1 MALPQELQD
10 WFIPL
15 SEGRLTLAEAR
26 AELATIGFPQDAI
39 PLIVQLV
46 ENPKYDLPGVE
57 LFDGAADLDTHDNIH
72 ILLGRG
78 LLPKDEAFVL
88 GFTMGS
94 TNRVGAVE
102 EKLYEL
108 FSRYLYPHDYRFSR
122 EDFAVYRDALRL
134 GQISGCE
141 PLHSLDYEALMSLDL
156 ACARRKAGIEVDLLR
171 ASYRIEKRRHPQAPE
186 SRRLLARPIFRKPS
200 MGST

>member
-1 MALPQELQD
+1 MALPKELQD

-26 AELATIGFPQDAI
+26 SELAAIGFPQDAI

-88 GFTMGS
+88 GFT
-94 TNRVGAVE
+94 
-102 EKLYEL
+102 
-108 FSRYLYPHDYRFSR
+108 
-122 EDFAVYRDALRL
+122 
-134 GQISGCE
+134 
-141 PLHSLDYEALMSLDL
+141 
-156 ACARRKAGIEVDLLR
+156 
-171 ASYRIEKRRHPQAPE
+171 
-186 SRRLLARPIFRKPS
+186 
-200 MGST
+200 

>member
-1 MALPQELQD
+1 MALPPELAD

-15 SEGRLTLAEAR
+15 REGRLTLAEAR
-26 AELATIGFPQDAI
+26 AELAAIGFPQDAI

-57 LFDGAADLDTHDNIH
+57 IFDGAADLDTHDNIH

-94 TNRVGAVE
+94 TNRVGPVE
-102 EKLYEL
+102 EKLFEI
-108 FSRYLYPHDYRFSR
+108 FSRYLYPRDYRFSG

-134 GQISGCE
+134 GRVSACE
-141 PLHSLDYEALMSLDL
+141 PLHEVDYDALMALDL
-156 ACARRKAGIEVDLLR
+156 DSARLAIGLEADLLH
-171 ASYRIEKRRHPQAPE
+171 AYYRVEKRRYPHAPE
-186 SRRLLARPIFRKPS
+186 SRRLLDRPLAREPS
-200 MGST
+200 PA